1 MILDTMY
8 RWYKDCIKLY
18 VHVNVNVNVTTPACP
33 LLADLLPPESLE
45 KLFPSDRPK
54 RIPAIAC
61 FWSKLRSCWGGWLF
75 LEICSCIQKQFT
87 HSPRNDTKF
96 DSQKKGCESNNK
108 MTSSMYVRFLP
119 CFYSNFGFQIL
130 CQRGPSQYLQ
140 SIKNHKNRKLCKWL
154 LACKFKP
161 NGSLTS
167 SKHIHWKMSKPRCSE
182 KNKTMSIMEI
192 NGFFVDSVFFC
203 CAFWYPPK
211 NKSIYLPTP
220 DLIKKGHPLLQTNMG
235 PNQPSQV
242 DLSTATL
249 MGQSILHCAT
259 FIGAITQGLAAFQ
272 PIQRSCGNNKQPISA
287 TTSTTHQQQQQQQ
300 QHHPLTS
307 EYHNNNDSDNDNDH
321 HSDKRRENMRQIART
336 QRMSRRA
343 ENWELIIAKHKG
355 RTSK

>member
-1 MILDTMY
+1 M
-8 RWYKDCIKLY
+8 
-18 VHVNVNVNVTTPACP
+18 
-33 LLADLLPPESLE
+33 
-45 KLFPSDRPK
+45 
-54 RIPAIAC
+54 
-61 FWSKLRSCWGGWLF
+61 
-75 LEICSCIQKQFT
+75 EICSCIQKQFT

-220 DLIKKGHPLLQTNMG
+220 DLIKKGHPLFTNQHGAKPTFPGRLKHRNPNG
-235 PNQPSQV
+235 PIYPSLRNFHRCNHPRPRCV
-242 DLSTATL
+242 STN
-249 MGQSILHCAT
+249 
-259 FIGAITQGLAAFQ
+259 
-272 PIQRSCGNNKQPISA
+272 PK
-287 TTSTTHQQQQQQQ
+287 
-300 QHHPLTS
+300 
-307 EYHNNNDSDNDNDH
+307 
-321 HSDKRRENMRQIART
+321 
-336 QRMSRRA
+336 
-343 ENWELIIAKHKG
+343 ELWK
-355 RTSK
+355 